1 MADSFVYGRAVS
13 EDNFIGREK
22 ETKLLEDNFNGGIN
36 TILISPRRWG
46 KTSLVNHVCR
56 HIDKKDLLIVKL
68 DIFGCKSEYEFYNLL
83 ASAVLQQTASTREL
97 WLDEARDFLYRLSP
111 KISISPDTNSEYS
124 ISLGIT
130 PKTHSYQQ
138 VLALAEN
145 IALKKKKHIVIC
157 IDEFQQAGEWPDSKA
172 IQGRLRSVWQLQEHV
187 SYCLYGSKRHLMTN
201 IFADRS
207 MPFYQFGDIIWLQ
220 KIQKSEWIPYI
231 TRQFAAAGRYV
242 SDSTAGKICDTV
254 DCCSSYV
261 QQLARYLLL
270 QTPKGGKAGSKE
282 FRNAVE
288 QLLETNEMLFMQMV
302 EPLSAYQMNFLRAV
316 ASGHHDGFNEQE
328 IRNGFNLGSPSNIV
342 RLKNALTEKDIIY
355 VEMKKTYFSDP
366 VFKIWFSKRFL

>member
-111 KISISPDTNSEYS
+111 KISISPGPNSEYS

-157 IDEFQQAGEWPDSKA
+157 IDEFQQVGEWPDSKA

-231 TRQFAAAGRYV
+231 TRQFAAAGRSV

-282 FRNAVE
+282 FQNAVE

>member
-111 KISISPDTNSEYS
+111 KISISPDPNSEYS

-282 FRNAVE
+282 FQNAVE